1 MAGVTATAEPNAS
14 GIVILVD
21 ADACPVKDEV
31 YKVAERHGVPVAVVA
46 NAPLLV
52 PRVAWI
58 RRVHVAAGPDVA
70 DDWIAA
76 RAQPGTIVVTAD
88 IPLASRAVKAGAS
101 VIAPDGKLFTDA
113 SVASAL
119 ATRNLM
125 DSLRSSGEITGGP
138 RPFTPRD
145 RSAFL
150 SAMETAVQRL
160 KRAGMAAG
168 VLPN

>member
-1 MAGVTATAEPNAS
+1 MVGEPG

-21 ADACPVKDEV
+21 ADACPAKDEI
-31 YKVAERHGVPVAVVA
+31 YKVAERHGLAVAVVA
-46 NAPLLV
+46 NAPLMV

-58 RRVHVAAGPDVA
+58 RRIHVASGPDVA
-70 DDWIAA
+70 DDWIAERSRTGA
-76 RAQPGTIVVTAD
+76 VVVTAD

-101 VIAPDGKLFTDA
+101 VIAPDGKLFSEA

-125 DSLRSSGEITGGP
+125 DSLRSSGEVTGGP

-160 KRAGMAAG
+160 KRAGMGAG
-168 VLPN
+168 VLPE

>member
-1 MAGVTATAEPNAS
+1 M
-14 GIVILVD
+14 
-21 ADACPVKDEV
+21 
-31 YKVAERHGVPVAVVA
+31 
-46 NAPLLV
+46 
-52 PRVAWI
+52 
-58 RRVHVAAGPDVA
+58 
-70 DDWIAA
+70 
-76 RAQPGTIVVTAD
+76 
-88 IPLASRAVKAGAS
+88 
-101 VIAPDGKLFTDA
+101 IAPDGKLFTQA

-125 DSLRSSGEITGGP
+125 DSLRSAGDVTGGP

-168 VLPN
+168 ALPDASQRYAR

>member
-1 MAGVTATAEPNAS
+1 MTGAAGPNLS
-14 GIVILVD
+14 SIVILVD

-31 YKVAERHGVPVAVVA
+31 YKVAERHGVQVAVVA

-76 RAQPGTIVVTAD
+76 RAQPGTIIVTAD
-88 IPLASRAVKAGAS
+88 IPLASRAVKAGAT
-101 VIAPDGKLFTDA
+101 VIAPDGRLFTEA

-138 RPFTPRD
+138 RPFAPRD

-160 KRAGMAAG
+160 KRSGMTAG
-168 VLPN
+168 VLLD

>member
-1 MAGVTATAEPNAS
+1 M
-14 GIVILVD
+14 
-21 ADACPVKDEV
+21 
-31 YKVAERHGVPVAVVA
+31 
-46 NAPLLV
+46 
-52 PRVAWI
+52 
-58 RRVHVAAGPDVA
+58 
-70 DDWIAA
+70 
-76 RAQPGTIVVTAD
+76 
-88 IPLASRAVKAGAS
+88 
-101 VIAPDGKLFTDA
+101 IAPDGRLFTDA